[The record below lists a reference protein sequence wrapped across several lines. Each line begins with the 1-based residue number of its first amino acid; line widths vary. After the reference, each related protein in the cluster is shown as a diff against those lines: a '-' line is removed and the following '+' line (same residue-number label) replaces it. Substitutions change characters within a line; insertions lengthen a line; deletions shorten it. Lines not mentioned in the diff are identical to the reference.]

1 MIIVLI
7 LFWSIGLFLSI
18 KSPTYFVLYFL
29 LASTKYLGFIDPS
42 TFIVNDV
49 ELGYFGLN
57 IVTLIGSFMFTKWYQ
72 VPKNALFFIF
82 LILAM
87 LVYGVFKPI
96 FDGNS
101 TLFQSLMASKEIW
114 FYFLFFYLVVHRKKI
129 NNHFLIIFIKYT
141 GVYLSLI
148 YIAGT
153 FASIIISP
161 YYFED
166 EIVRVY
172 YPTYISLALLF
183 FAVDIKSY
191 KLKKIKHVLPIL
203 LLLGGLVKAGY
214 ISLTIMSIIGFIV
227 YVYVFDQKL
236 QLKTRSIIVL
246 SVLSVLIIFLIFLI
260 KEETY
265 KLIESGI
272 YDIISGNNPSLSSRA
287 YYNEFRWE
295 MIDKQKEF
303 GYGFIH
309 QSSEVMS
316 MMNTN
321 EASRYMQRLSV
332 IDSGYV
338 DMLTKF
344 GFIGTAI
351 ILLVYLKYIV
361 NGFMRINKNPLNLA
375 MAIYLTQYFF
385 VNYTWS
391 VFTYAFGIIPG
402 VVGLYLLLGYKP
414 NKSKR
419 TLVL

>member
-1 MIIVLI
+1 
-7 LFWSIGLFLSI
+7 
-18 KSPTYFVLYFL
+18 
-29 LASTKYLGFIDPS
+29 
-42 TFIVNDV
+42 
-49 ELGYFGLN
+49 
-57 IVTLIGSFMFTKWYQ
+57 
-72 VPKNALFFIF
+72 VPKNAVLFIF

-96 FDGNS
+96 IDGNS

-114 FYFLFFYLVVHRKKI
+114 FYFLFFYLAAHRKKI
-129 NNHFLIIFIKYT
+129 DKDTLITFIKWLGIYF
-141 GVYLSLI
+141 SLI

-153 FASIIISP
+153 ITSNIPP

-166 EIVRVY
+166 EIIRVY
-172 YPTYISLALLF
+172 YPTYISLSLLF
-183 FAVDIKSY
+183 YAVEFKTH
-191 KLKKIKHVLPIL
+191 KGKIMKHLLPIL
-203 LLLGGLVKAGY
+203 LLLGGLVIAGY

-246 SVLSVLIIFLIFLI
+246 SVLSLLIILLIILI
-260 KEETY
+260 NEETY

-272 YDIISGNNPSLSSRA
+272 YDIISGNNPSLSSRV

-309 QSSEVMS
+309 QSSEIMS
-316 MMNTN
+316 TMNTN

-344 GFIGTAI
+344 GLVGTAL

-391 VFTYAFGIIPG
+391 VFTYAHGIIPG
-402 VVGLYLLLGYKP
+402 VIALFILLWNNSYRKK
-414 NKSKR
+414 NN
-419 TLVL
+419 

>member
-18 KSPTYFVLYFL
+18 KNPTYFVLYFL
-29 LASTKYLGFIDPS
+29 LVSTKFLGFIDPS

-57 IVTLIGSFMFTKWYQ
+57 IVTILGPFLSTNWYK
-72 VPKNALFFIF
+72 VPKKAIMFVCMFMVMLIF
-82 LILAM
+82 GIL
-87 LVYGVFKPI
+87 KPP

-101 TLFQSLMASKEIW
+101 TIFQSILASKEVW
-114 FYFLFFYLVVHRKKI
+114 CYFLFFYLAVHRKKI
-129 NNHFLIIFIKYT
+129 NKDTLITFLKWLGIYF
-141 GVYLSLI
+141 SLI

-153 FASIIISP
+153 ITSNIPP

-166 EIVRVY
+166 EIIRVY
-172 YPTYISLALLF
+172 YPTYISLSLLF
-183 FAVDIKSY
+183 YAVEF
-191 KLKKIKHVLPIL
+191 KIHKGKIMKHLLPIL
-203 LLLGGLVKAGY
+203 LLLGGLVIAGY

-246 SVLSVLIIFLIFLI
+246 SVLSLLIILLIILI
-260 KEETY
+260 NEETY

-272 YDIISGNNPSLSSRA
+272 YDIISGNNPSLSSRV

-309 QSSEVMS
+309 QSSEIMS
-316 MMNTN
+316 TMNTN

-344 GFIGTAI
+344 GFVGTAL

-391 VFTYAFGIIPG
+391 VFTYAHGIIPG
-402 VVGLYLLLGYKP
+402 VIALFILLWNNSYRKK
-414 NKSKR
+414 NN
-419 TLVL
+419 